1 VVASDVAPLR
11 RTTWLDTW
19 FTLWATEHD
28 RDTPASLRCPSMHL
42 GDPFDFIVIGAGTAG
57 CLLANRLSADP
68 RHRVLLIEAG
78 GRDTYPWIHI
88 PVGYLYCI
96 GNPRTDWLYKTEPDP
111 GLNGRVLRYPR
122 GKVLGGSSSINGMIY
137 MRGQARDYDGW
148 ARRTG
153 DPAWEWANCLP
164 YFLRHEDHWRGDEA
178 GAQPMHAGPGHDATG
193 RRSGGEWR
201 VEKQRLSWPILDAFA
216 KAAVQAGIPA
226 TGDFNRGDNEGVG
239 YFEVN
244 QRRGVRWNA
253 AKAFLRPALKRA
265 NLQVLTGAHVTR
277 LLLEDAPEGATD
289 RLAARGVELRIG
301 SDAPVQVRC
310 RGEVLLSAG
319 AVGSPQILQLSGVGD
334 GSRLEAA
341 GVAPRHELAGV
352 GGNLQDH
359 LQVRAVFAVDNTR
372 TLNTLSATL
381 AGKARIAAEYA
392 LSRSGPMSMAPSQLG
407 AFTRSDPGR
416 RWPNLQY
423 HVQPLSLD
431 AFGEPLHA
439 FEAFTASV
447 CNLNPESR
455 GEVHIT
461 SADPAQPPRIAP
473 RYLATEGDRRVAAD
487 SLRLTRR
494 IAAQPAL
501 AAFHPREVKPG
512 LQFETDDELAR
523 LAGDIGTTIFHPVG
537 TCRMGRD
544 DEPDA
549 VLDSRLRVRGIA
561 GLRVVDASA
570 MPDITSGNTNS
581 PTLMIAERAAQW
593 ILEKVTA

>member
-1 VVASDVAPLR
+1 MAGEYDVI
-11 RTTWLDTW
+11 
-19 FTLWATEHD
+19 
-28 RDTPASLRCPSMHL
+28 
-42 GDPFDFIVIGAGTAG
+42 IVGGGTAG

-96 GNPRTDWLYKTEPDP
+96 GNPRTDWLYRTEPDP

-122 GKVLGGSSSINGMIY
+122 GKVLGGSSSINGLIY

-164 YFLRHEDHWRGDEA
+164 YFLRHEDHWRGDEP
-178 GAQPMHAGPGHDATG
+178 GAQPMHAGPGHDAAG
-193 RRSGGEWR
+193 RRRGGEWR
-201 VEKQRLSWPILDAFA
+201 VEQMRVTWDVLDAVA
-216 KAAVQAGIPA
+216 KAATEMGVPPTQ
-226 TGDFNRGDNEGVG
+226 DFNTGDNEGVG
-239 YFEVN
+239 YFHVN
-244 QRRGVRWNA
+244 QKRGLRMSTARAFLKPVMTRPNLRLETGVLVEKVVFEGRRCVGVRFRQNGRLVEA
-253 AKAFLRPALKRA
+253 RA
-265 NLQVLTGAHVTR
+265 
-277 LLLEDAPEGATD
+277 
-289 RLAARGVELRIG
+289 
-301 SDAPVQVRC
+301 
-310 RGEVLLSAG
+310 RGEVVLSAG
-319 AVGSPQILQLSGVGD
+319 AVGSPQILQLSGIGD
-334 GSRLEAA
+334 GAKLQAV
-341 GVAPRHELAGV
+341 GIAPRHELPGV

-381 AGKARIAAEYA
+381 FGKARIAAEY
-392 LSRSGPMSMAPSQLG
+392 LVSRSGPMSMAPSQLG
-407 AFTRSDPGR
+407 AFTRSNPAR
-416 RWPNLQY
+416 PWANLQY

-461 SADPAQPPRIAP
+461 SADPLKAPRIAP
-473 RYLATEGDRRVAAD
+473 RYLATEGDRRVAAE

-494 IAAQPAL
+494 IVAQPAL

-512 LQFETDDELAR
+512 LEFQSDDELAR

-537 TCRMGRD
+537 TCRMGGD
-544 DEPDA
+544 AEPGA
-549 VLDSRLRVRGIA
+549 VLDSRLRVRGVA
-561 GLRVVDASA
+561 GLRVVDASV

-581 PTLMIAERAAQW
+581 PTLMIAERAAEW
-593 ILEKVTA
+593 ALAHA